1 MNIEVK
7 RINKVV
13 NNENTAMKDSL
24 TVIGALPIVQ
34 FDRPRAGEH

>member
-1 MNIEVK
+1 MED
-7 RINKVV
+7 
-13 NNENTAMKDSL
+13 TAMNDSL